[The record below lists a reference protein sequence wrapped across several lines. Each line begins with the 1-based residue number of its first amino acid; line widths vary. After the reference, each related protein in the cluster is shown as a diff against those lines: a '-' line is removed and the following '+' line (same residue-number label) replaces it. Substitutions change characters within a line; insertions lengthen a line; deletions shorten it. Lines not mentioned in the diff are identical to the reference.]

1 MASDHTHSS
10 TTFPTPARHL
20 LVPFAFAAA
29 PECHELVNVMQVP
42 HLNELLSSLRLSH
55 EEIGQEEDASMPHE
69 RVLANAL
76 GLFPDAAMSQD
87 VLASIPWAAAMSD
100 TPEAPQAWFTP
111 CHFKVSMDRVQLLP
125 TGLLALD
132 EESSRTLCAALAPLC
147 EEDGIVL
154 SYESPLYWRA
164 SGEALRQ
171 LGTVSLDRA
180 CGRPMRPEMLNFE
193 RSGNAPG
200 ARVIKRLQ
208 NEAQML
214 FHTLPINDDR
224 ELHDLLPIN
233 GFWVSGA
240 GCLNQPPQAA
250 EIAPMVD
257 ESLRETAL
265 RGDWADWRSA
275 WESLDSGPIADL
287 LALHKSG
294 TPVAITLCGE
304 RHARTWRSKLANP
317 GRLARIKAALT
328 PGNKRLDLPHML
340 QTL

>member
-10 TTFPTPARHL
+10 TTFPTPERHL

-29 PECHELVNVMQVP
+29 PECHELVNVMRVP
-42 HLNELLSSLRLSH
+42 MLNGLLTNLRLSH
-55 EEIGQEEDASMPHE
+55 EEIGQDDDASMPHE

-76 GLFPDAAMSQD
+76 GLFPDAHINQD
-87 VLASIPWAAAMSD
+87 VLASIPWAAADSD
-100 TPEAPQAWFTP
+100 TPEEPQAWFTP
-111 CHFKVSMDRVQLLP
+111 CHFKVSMDQVQLLP

-132 EESSRTLCAALAPLC
+132 EDSSRSLCSALTPLC
-147 EEDGIVL
+147 EEDGIEL
-154 SYESPLYWRA
+154 SFVSPLYWRA
-164 SGEALRQ
+164 KGEAFRQ

-214 FHTLPINDDR
+214 FHTHPINDER
-224 ELHDLLPIN
+224 ELQDLPPIN

-240 GCLNQPPQAA
+240 GCLSQPPQI
-250 EIAPMVD
+250 EESTPLMD
-257 ESLRETAL
+257 NSLREAAL
-265 RGDWADWRSA
+265 RGDWADWRAA
-275 WESLDSGPIADL
+275 WEALDAGEIAKL
-287 LALHKSG
+287 LELHRRG

-304 RHARTWRSKLANP
+304 RHARTWRSKLAKSSP
-317 GRLARIKAALT
+317 LARLKAALT
-328 PGNKRLDLPHML
+328 PASRRLDLPRML